1 MPKHAIQ
8 LTIEDAIR
16 DRKRQERAQAQADMD
31 QRRQRK
37 AATCGTPLLQAEDAT
52 EGSEVRHG

>member
-1 MPKHAIQ
+1 MPQFATQ

-16 DRKRQERAQAQADMD
+16 DRKRQERAQERSAKETQ
-31 QRRQRK
+31 RQRK
-37 AATCGTPLLQAEDAT
+37 AATAGTPLLLDTAE